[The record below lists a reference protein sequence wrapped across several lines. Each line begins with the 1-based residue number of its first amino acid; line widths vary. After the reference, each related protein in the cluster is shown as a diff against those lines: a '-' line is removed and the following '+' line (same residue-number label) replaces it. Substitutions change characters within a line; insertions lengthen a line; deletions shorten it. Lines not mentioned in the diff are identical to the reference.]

1 MRDLIVNLIQDL
13 RYAARM
19 LRNSPTFTA
28 IGILSLALGIGI
40 TSAVFSVA
48 DALLL
53 RPLPVPR
60 SSEISTI
67 SSTAPGVRAASAAVS
82 YPDYADLRD
91 ANKSFQGLIAF
102 AYLRAGMAGKAT
114 ALPQLKEVLAVS
126 GNYFSVFEVE
136 PALGRGF
143 FPEEDR
149 VPGRNAVAVLSY
161 RTWEQAFSADPKV
174 IGRTVRLN
182 DREFTIIGV
191 APETFIGTDSVIHP
205 DLYIPIMMLPQ
216 VTDWG
221 GSAISQRDSRS
232 FTVKGRLKPGTN
244 LAQAAAE
251 MDTLGRRLAD
261 AYPSTNRNR
270 RLLVRTELQAR
281 AAQAPQRLAL
291 SAMLLGLAGLVLMV
305 ACANV
310 ASLLFG
316 RGAARSREMAVRL
329 AVGARPSRLV
339 RQLLTE
345 SLLLAL
351 AGGGLGLLLAKL
363 GVNYL
368 ANIVS
373 FSTDLPQ
380 YISFRLDQRVLVFN
394 FVIAVMS
401 ALAFGLAPAIRG
413 AKTDLVA
420 ALKTGTGNGSGGR
433 ARIRNVLVVG
443 QVALALMLLSG
454 EALFIRTFQS
464 MGFASPGFRTDHLVM
479 MSFDPSL
486 VRYTSEQTGKFHQTL
501 IERARQLPGVNHAA
515 FSQMTP
521 TEFIPPSASVAPE
534 GFQFPPDR
542 ESQSDSVYTYTVGD
556 QYFETIG
563 TPLVSGRGFRVTDTA
578 ASPRVAVINEV
589 FAEKYWP
596 GLNPVGKRFRLGDR
610 RGPWVEVVGVAKTT
624 WYAFVGEDRVPFFYL
639 PMAQNPKVAMTLMV
653 ETATPDAAASIGPL
667 RDLVSSI
674 DGRQPVFNVR
684 TMSEYYPRQSLQ
696 ALRIVVQLVGTMGLL
711 GLSLALIGIYALVA
725 YSVSRRTR
733 EIGIRMAIGAGRL
746 DILRLVLGQGLT
758 LALIGAGLGLAG
770 SFGLVRSIRA
780 LFTRLQERGIFDAWT
795 FVAVPLA
802 LIAVAVVATYI
813 PARRAAAIDPNRALH
828 YE

>member
-1 MRDLIVNLIQDL
+1 
-13 RYAARM
+13 

-53 RPLPVPR
+53 RPLPVAR
-60 SSEISTI
+60 SSGIATV
-67 SSTAPGVRAASAAVS
+67 SSTAPGVRAAAGAVS
-82 YPDYADLRD
+82 YRDYADLRD
-91 ANKSFQGLIAF
+91 QNKSFQGLIAF
-102 AYLRAGMAGKAT
+102 TYLRAGIAANPA
-114 ALPQLKEVLAVS
+114 ALPQVKEVLAVS
-126 GNYFSVFEVE
+126 GNYFRDFDVV

-143 FPEEDR
+143 SAEEDR

-161 RTWEQAFSADPKV
+161 TAWEQAFSADPKV
-174 IGRTVRLN
+174 IGRTIRLN

-191 APETFIGTDSVIHP
+191 APRPFIGTDAAIHP

-221 GSAISQRDSRS
+221 GSAIGHRDSRM
-232 FTVKGRLKPGTN
+232 FTVKGPLKPGTS

-261 AYPSTNRNR
+261 AYPDTNRNR
-270 RLLVRTELQAR
+270 RLLIRTELQAR

-291 SAMLLGLAGLVLMV
+291 SAMLLGIAGLVLLV

-310 ASLLFG
+310 ASLLLG
-316 RGAARSREMAVRL
+316 RAAVRSREMAVRL

-351 AGGGLGLLLAKL
+351 AGGALGLLLAKL
-363 GVNYL
+363 GVSYL
-368 ANIVS
+368 ASVVS

-380 YISFRLDQRVLVFN
+380 YLSFRLDQRVLAFN
-394 FVIAVMS
+394 FVVAVMS

-413 AKTDLVA
+413 ARTDLLSS
-420 ALKTGTGNGSGGR
+420 LKTGMGNGSGGR
-433 ARIRNVLVVG
+433 TGIRSALVVG

-454 EALFIRTFQS
+454 ETLFIRTFQS

-486 VRYTSEQTGKFHQTL
+486 VRYTPEQTGKFYRTL
-501 IERARQLPGVNHAA
+501 IERARGLPGVNHAA
-515 FSQMTP
+515 LSRMTP

-534 GFQFPPDR
+534 GFKFPPDR
-542 ESQSDSVYTYTVGD
+542 ENDSVYTYTVGD

-578 ASPRVAVINEV
+578 TSPRVAVINEV
-589 FAEKYWP
+589 FAEKYWR

-610 RGPWVEVVGVAKTT
+610 TGPWVEVVGVAKTT
-624 WYAFVGEDRVPFFYL
+624 WYAFVGEDRAPFFYL
-639 PMAQNPKVAMTLMV
+639 PMAQNPQVAMTLMV
-653 ETATPDAAASIGPL
+653 ETATPDAAAAIGPL
-667 RDLVSSI
+667 RDLVHSI

-696 ALRIVVQLVGTMGLL
+696 ALRLVVQLVGTMGLL

-746 DILRLVLGQGLT
+746 DIMRLVLGQGLT
-758 LALIGAGLGLAG
+758 LALVGAGLGLAG
-770 SFGLVRSIRA
+770 SVGMIRGIRT

-802 LIAVAVVATYI
+802 LIAVAVVASYI